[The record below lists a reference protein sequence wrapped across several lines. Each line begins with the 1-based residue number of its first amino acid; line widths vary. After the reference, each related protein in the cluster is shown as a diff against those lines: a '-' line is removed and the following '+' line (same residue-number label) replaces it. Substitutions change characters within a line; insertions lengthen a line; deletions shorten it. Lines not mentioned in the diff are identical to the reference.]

1 MDIIRRQL
9 TLFPAEPNGVIEKIW
24 AAFNPVQYQLIAA
37 HVTLCREDE
46 IEPIESVL
54 KNIRSIQLD
63 HSIKIQFNSIERF
76 DNGKGV
82 LMTAGNNNADF
93 YELRKTVLK
102 GIMQSPGEH
111 LPHITLMHPRNAV
124 CTDAIFTQIKNF
136 KLPGVLRFD
145 TISLI
150 EQRNRE
156 RWKTIEQFSIVK

>member
-9 TLFPAEPNGVIEKIW
+9 TLFPAESNEAIEKIR

-46 IEPIESVL
+46 IEPIETVL

-93 YELRKTVLK
+93 YELRKIVLK
-102 GIMQSPGEH
+102 EIIQSTGEH

-124 CTDAIFTQIKNF
+124 CTDAIFAQIKNF
-136 KLPGVLRFD
+136 KLPEVLRFD
-145 TISLI
+145 AISLI
-150 EQRNRE
+150 EQRNGE
-156 RWKTIEQFSIVK
+156 RWKIIEQFSIVK